1 MSSDVSE
8 SGSARASESGASR
21 ARVLS
26 GIQPTSD
33 SFHLGNYL
41 GAVRQWVALQED
53 FEAYYF
59 IPDMHAITV
68 PHDPKTLAE
77 RTRRSVAQLL
87 AVGVDPERST
97 IYVQSHIPEI
107 AELTWVLQCITG
119 FGEASRMTQFK
130 DKSAKQGVDAAGV
143 GLFTYPILMA
153 ADILAFQVD
162 RVPVGEDQRQ
172 HLELT
177 RDLAQRFN
185 SRFGKTFKIPQA
197 HIVKEFAK
205 IYDLQ
210 NPTAKMSKSAE
221 TDKGL
226 INLLDEP
233 KKSAKKIR
241 SAVTDTDTEIRF
253 DPENKPGVSNLL
265 TIQSALSGTPIDVLV
280 DKYQGKGYGDLK
292 VDTAD
297 VLTEFVTPLRGRVAE
312 YMDDPAELDAILARG
327 AERARTVASATLRSV
342 YDKVGFLP
350 PKA

>member
-1 MSSDVSE
+1 MTSE
-8 SGSARASESGASR
+8 ATPATQPR
-21 ARVLS
+21 RVLS

-41 GAVRQWVALQED
+41 GAVRQWVALQD
-53 FEAYYF
+53 QFDEAYYF

-68 PHDPKTLAE
+68 PQDPAQLRE
-77 RTRRSVAQLL
+77 RTLRAVAQLL
-87 AVGVDPERST
+87 AAGVDPQRAT

-107 AELTWVLQCITG
+107 AQLTWVLTCITG

-130 DKSAKQGVDAAGV
+130 DKSAKSGTDAAGV

-162 RVPVGEDQRQ
+162 DVPVGEDQRQ

-185 SRFGKTFKIPQA
+185 KRYGKALRVPRA
-197 HIVKEFAK
+197 HIVEDVAK

-226 INLLDEP
+226 INLLDDP

-241 SAVTDTDTEIRF
+241 SAVTDTDTVIAF
-253 DPENKPGVSNLL
+253 DREAKPGVSNLL
-265 TIQSALSGTPIDVLV
+265 AIQSALTGRAMDEIVAG
-280 DKYQGKGYGDLK
+280 YEGKQYGHLK
-292 VDTAD
+292 VETAD
-297 VLTEFVTPLRGRVAE
+297 ILTEFVTPLRERFDD
-312 YMDDPAELDAILARG
+312 YMGDRAELDRILAAG
-327 AERARTVASATLRSV
+327 AERAREVAAGTLADV
-342 YDKVGFLP
+342 YDKVGFLAP
-350 PKA
+350 GR

>member
-1 MSSDVSE
+1 
-8 SGSARASESGASR
+8 
-21 ARVLS
+21 
-26 GIQPTSD
+26 
-33 SFHLGNYL
+33 
-41 GAVRQWVALQED
+41 
-53 FEAYYF
+53 
-59 IPDMHAITV
+59 
-68 PHDPKTLAE
+68 
-77 RTRRSVAQLL
+77 
-87 AVGVDPERST
+87 
-97 IYVQSHIPEI
+97 
-107 AELTWVLQCITG
+107 
-119 FGEASRMTQFK
+119 
-130 DKSAKQGVDAAGV
+130 
-143 GLFTYPILMA
+143 
-153 ADILAFQVD
+153 
-162 RVPVGEDQRQ
+162 
-172 HLELT
+172 
-177 RDLAQRFN
+177 
-185 SRFGKTFKIPQA
+185 
-197 HIVKEFAK
+197 
-205 IYDLQ
+205 
-210 NPTAKMSKSAE
+210 MSKSAE

-342 YDKVGFLP
+342 YDKMGFLP

>member
-1 MSSDVSE
+1 MSSDVSAP
-8 SGSARASESGASR
+8 SAPRP
-21 ARVLS
+21 RVLS

-41 GAVRQWVALQED
+41 GAVRQWVALQDE
-53 FEAYYF
+53 FEAFYF

-68 PHDPKTLAE
+68 PYEPKVLAE
-77 RTRRSVAQLL
+77 RTRLSVAQLL

-107 AELTWVLQCITG
+107 AQLTWVLSCITG

-153 ADILAFQVD
+153 ADILAFDVD
-162 RVPVGEDQRQ
+162 QVPVGEDQRQ

-185 SRFGKTFKIPQA
+185 SRYGAVLKVPA
-197 HIVKEFAK
+197 AYIVKEFAK

-221 TDKGL
+221 SDRGL

-241 SAVTDTDTEIRF
+241 SAVTDTDTVVRF
-253 DPENKPGVSNLL
+253 DPETKPGVSNLL
-265 TIQSALSGTPIDVLV
+265 TIQSALSGTPVEVLV
-280 DKYQGKGYGDLK
+280 DKYAGKGYGDLK

-312 YMDDPAELDAILARG
+312 YMENPEYLDEVLARG
-327 AERARTVASATLRSV
+327 AQRARSIASTTLAAV
-342 YDKVGFLP
+342 YDKVGFL
-350 PKA
+350 ATGG

>member
-1 MSSDVSE
+1 MTE
-8 SGSARASESGASR
+8 LSGAPVR
-21 ARVLS
+21 KRVLS

-33 SFHLGNYL
+33 SFHLGNFL
-41 GAVRQWVALQED
+41 GAVKQWVELQDEFD
-53 FEAYYF
+53 AFYF

-68 PHDPKTLAE
+68 PQDPAQLRQ
-77 RTRRSVAQLL
+77 RTRVSVAQLL
-87 AVGVDPERST
+87 AVGVDPARAT

-107 AELTWVLQCITG
+107 AQLTWVLQCLTG
-119 FGEASRMTQFK
+119 FGEAGRMTQFK

-153 ADILAFQVD
+153 ADILAFDVD

-185 SRFGKTFKIPQA
+185 SRFGPTLRVPQA

-210 NPTAKMSKSAE
+210 NPTAKMSKSADTE
-221 TDKGL
+221 KGV

-233 KKSAKKIR
+233 TRSAKKIR
-241 SAVTDTDTEIRF
+241 SAVTDTGSVIRF
-253 DPENKPGVSNLL
+253 DPAQKPGVSNLL
-265 TIQSALSGTPIDVLV
+265 TIQSALSGVGVDDLV
-280 DKYQGKGYGDLK
+280 VTYEGRGYGDLK

-312 YMDDPAELDAILARG
+312 YLDDPAELDAILASG
-327 AERARTVASATLRSV
+327 AARARSVASATLASV
-342 YDKVGFLP
+342 YDKVGFLAP
-350 PKA
+350 TVGG